1 MLPLRRLHVRK
12 YLPISMNTETS
23 TQSSNTDTNRP
34 QRLDEKCISASELQF
49 RKRNKPETDSRLGDA
64 IAVSIIVYE
73 SSNFFARQLGKCDES
88 EKWKHPT
95 QPASFG
101 CSTLNINNSNQKNV
115 KMENSNTDIHRLL
128 PIKKQLDLYDL
139 AYCRHSPMF
148 QWTMITIVA

>member
-73 SSNFFARQLGKCDES
+73 SSNFLQDNWVNAMKVKS
-88 EKWKHPT
+88 E
-95 QPASFG
+95 
-101 CSTLNINNSNQKNV
+101 NIPRNRR
-115 KMENSNTDIHRLL
+115 RLVVPL
-128 PIKKQLDLYDL
+128 
-139 AYCRHSPMF
+139 
-148 QWTMITIVA
+148 